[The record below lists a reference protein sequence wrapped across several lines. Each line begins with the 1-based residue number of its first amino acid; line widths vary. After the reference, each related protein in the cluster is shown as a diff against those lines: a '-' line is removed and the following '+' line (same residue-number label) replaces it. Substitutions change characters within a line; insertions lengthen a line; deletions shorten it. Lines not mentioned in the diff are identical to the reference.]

1 MAVGLASL
9 SVIYSS
15 LALKPNLMSTSHRPS
30 ALSKGSSRS
39 QDSTAPSSREPKRV
53 HWSDPLE
60 VVEGSQRQ
68 MTAQEKYRTNLPKDI
83 TVLFESGTRDPQLGT
98 MAKTVCDLLRLDN
111 TEEVI

>member
-1 MAVGLASL
+1 MAVGVASL

-15 LALKPNLMSTSHRPS
+15 LVLKPNLMSSSHRPS

-39 QDSTAPSSREPKRV
+39 HGSTAPSSREPKRV

-68 MTAQEKYRTNLPKDI
+68 MTAQEKYRT
-83 TVLFESGTRDPQLGT
+83 TVLFESGPRDPQLGT